1 MDGRPSNLTTD
12 HLIYESLHWP
22 SVCIYKRFVA
32 IFVGGVNRSSE
43 KCGCFLKEVLGS
55 QKPQWSSELPPL
67 RRISGASIAMAADCL
82 YSSIVSSGKDAI
94 KDRSRKVLSG
104 RIEIGRNSPA
114 ESPPPI
120 AVINLHPDT

>member
-1 MDGRPSNLTTD
+1 
-12 HLIYESLHWP
+12 
-22 SVCIYKRFVA
+22 
-32 IFVGGVNRSSE
+32 
-43 KCGCFLKEVLGS
+43 
-55 QKPQWSSELPPL
+55 
-67 RRISGASIAMAADCL
+67 MAADCL

-94 KDRSRKVLSG
+94 KDRSRQVLSG